1 VDEVA
6 SVAVEPRRS
15 TTRITSALLGV
26 LGTVFLLAL
35 CSCGGR
41 GAKPSSERLSVR
53 PTGSVAGTPQGYLEY
68 LPPGY
73 GDDAKRPL
81 LVFLH
86 GAGDNGGGSRE
97 SLERM
102 FDSAIPQLI
111 RNDEW
116 PAARPFIVLMPQHVD
131 PAGPAGGSCPD
142 GNEIAAFL
150 EFAMERY
157 DVDPTRVYLTGLSC
171 GAIGIWNYLALDT
184 DRVVAAAVPIA
195 GYGSTALSYAGCD
208 LGKVAIWAFHGSADE
223 VIDAREGTIVPMHEL
238 ETCDDPEPSDVRT
251 TIYPGVGHDSWTR
264 TYDLSAGHDVYAWL
278 LSHQN
283 A

>member
-1 VDEVA
+1 M
-6 SVAVEPRRS
+6 
-15 TTRITSALLGV
+15 TSALLGV

-41 GAKPSSERLSVR
+41 GAKPSSERLAVR
-53 PTGSVAGTPQGYLEY
+53 AVGSVAGAPQGYLEY

-73 GDDAKRPL
+73 GDEAKRPL

-86 GAGDNGGGSRE
+86 GAGDNGSGTRE

-102 FDSAIPQLI
+102 YHSAIPQLI

-142 GNEIAAFL
+142 RNEIAAFL
-150 EFAMERY
+150 DFAIERY

-195 GYGSTALSYAGCD
+195 GHGSSALSYAGCD
-208 LGKVAIWAFHGSADE
+208 LGKVAIWAFHGSADD
-223 VIDAREGTIVPMHEL
+223 VVDPREGTIVPMRKL
-238 ETCDDPEPSDVRT
+238 ETCDDPEPADLRT

-278 LSHQN
+278 LSHQH
-283 A
+283 AERD